1 MSLSRSISR
10 YKTLL
15 NKGTDLLLL
24 RLQILQMDV
33 SQQLGTLVRL
43 LAVVAV
49 AAVLALVALI
59 SLLFGLN
66 AVLPRET
73 AVWTFFGIGGGL
85 LLLIAVL
92 FAWALSGWRHQCSE
106 VNRVLGD
113 IRRDLAYLRGDVTA
127 DTLNQTELEKHEQ
140 IKP

>member
-1 MSLSRSISR
+1 MSLSRSINR
-10 YKTLL
+10 YKALL

-66 AVLPRET
+66 AVLPPE
-73 AVWTFFGIGGGL
+73 AKVWVFFGTGGGL
-85 LLLIAVL
+85 LLLIAGL
-92 FAWALSGWRHQCSE
+92 FAWALSGWRSQCAE
-106 VNRVLGD
+106 VNRVFGD
-113 IRRDLAYLRGDVTA
+113 IRRDVAYLRGEISA
-127 DTLNQTELEKHEQ
+127 QTLRETEGENHEQ
-140 IKP
+140 IKL